1 LRLIRLL
8 KKDLAM
14 EASTWVDSRL
24 ITLEQARAI
33 CRLYGIDYDSIRSH
47 SGAYRVLV
55 VLGFLFIG
63 LSLITLIGA
72 NWDTIPRAARMV
84 GLLVLTAGTHG
95 LAMHLHLSGK
105 DWPAVAL
112 FFLGS
117 LFYGASIVLIA
128 QIYHLGEHMPDGVF
142 LWALGSLP
150 FAVVLCNAWLTL
162 LSGLLAL
169 TWFVLEFNTEFLSAT
184 FFVSV
189 FPLFLVAES
198 YVLAK
203 GRASPLLLLIFV
215 ASLVLWFET
224 ALALMWAE
232 GGSRLEYTSE
242 HAFVAAALF
251 ILAYAV
257 GRWLDMQES
266 AKARDYGTVLS
277 LWTLRFALLLLIVL
291 SFDAPWERLLSAS
304 WDHETS
310 MWIIV
315 AAAVAAA
322 FWISWKSKSRWLL
335 FGITVGSGATMI
347 SVIATGTGDAAVY
360 FQVLANVVLVVAG
373 IGLIFRG
380 TASGISQLYFL
391 GVTTV
396 LLTAFVRYID
406 LLGDYV
412 DSAILF
418 IALAG
423 VLLGSAW
430 YWKRHHGNE
439 AGR

>member
-1 LRLIRLL
+1 
-8 KKDLAM
+8 M
-14 EASTWVDSRL
+14 EASTWVDRRL
-24 ITLEQARAI
+24 ITIEQARAI
-33 CRLYGIDYDSIRSH
+33 CRLYGIDYDAVRSH

-72 NWDTIPRAARMV
+72 NWDAIPRAARMV

-95 LAMHLHLSGK
+95 VATHLHLSGK
-105 DWPAVAL
+105 ARPAVAL
-112 FFLGS
+112 FFLGN
-117 LFYGASIVLIA
+117 LFYGASIILIA
-128 QIYHLGEHMPDGVF
+128 QIYHLGEHIPDGVF
-142 LWALGSLP
+142 VWALGSLP
-150 FAVVLCNAWLTL
+150 FAVVLCNARLAL

-169 TWFVLEFNTEFLSAT
+169 TWFVLEFRTGFLSAT
-184 FFVSV
+184 FFVSA

-203 GRASPLLLLIFV
+203 GRASPLLFLVFV

-224 ALALMWAE
+224 ALALMWAD
-232 GGSRLEYTSE
+232 GAGRLEYTSE

-257 GRWLDMQES
+257 GRRLDMQES
-266 AKARDYGTVLS
+266 AKARDHGTALS

-291 SFDAPWERLLSAS
+291 SFDAPWEQVLSAD
-304 WDHETS
+304 WDHQTS
-310 MWIIV
+310 MWIIIAAVV
-315 AAAVAAA
+315 AAALR
-322 FWISWKSKSRWLL
+322 IGWKSASRWLL
-335 FGITVGSGATMI
+335 FGMTVGSGTTMI
-347 SVIATGTGDAAVY
+347 AVVATGTGDAAVY
-360 FQVLANVVLVVAG
+360 FQVLANVMLVVAG

-380 TASGISQLYFL
+380 TVSGISHLYFL
-391 GVTTV
+391 GVATV

-430 YWKRHHGNE
+430 YWKRRHGNE
-439 AGR
+439 VGR